1 MRKNDYDVDE
11 PHRVK
16 EEYSAAIFVPYIPPF
31 GERFDFYEKIQGGTH
46 FFAYAEVFVN
56 KFSEFEKAPQVKALR
71 NHLKW
76 ASHWRY
82 ESVIETLLFGY
93 YLKFG
98 TQYLTDALI
107 RIAENIAQHR
117 YNSSRALYYKIR
129 AFAKDSEIIMMID
142 QASSPTFFLE
152 ECRAATSVYAADID
166 LEGIQLSFYQKIED
180 IKDELNQDIYAKEI

>member
-1 MRKNDYDVDE
+1 MFHTY
-11 PHRVK
+11 
-16 EEYSAAIFVPYIPPF
+16 PPF

-56 KFSEFEKAPQVKALR
+56 KFSEFEKTPQVKALR